1 MTNSN
6 SRFYTYLDGNQLQ
19 PWYQIEIVTI
29 PETNTKVVYFNSRIH
44 VNKRVALNPSFSSEF
59 TDYEILRNR
68 DLLTGIYN
76 KYGVDIFSQ
85 QH

>member
-1 MTNSN
+1 MTNSS
-6 SRFYTYLDGNQLQ
+6 SRFYTYLDGKQLQ

-59 TDYEILRNR
+59 TDYEILRDR

-76 KYGVDIFSQ
+76 RYRVDIFSP
-85 QH
+85 